1 MLTNMNAKQ
10 TYSSEYWCRMKS
22 ETCTVFEDVVFE
34 AAHENSEANA
44 QASMSY
50 EYKTKLISFH
60 M

>member
-1 MLTNMNAKQ
+1 
-10 TYSSEYWCRMKS
+10 MKS